1 MWLGVFMSEMSS
13 GEISLPHV
21 CPCAKYEC
29 AQFPTTANSFQEL
42 YALFGFRNMDDA
54 MRNQSWCKSCRA
66 KDNAERRARKSSS

>member
-1 MWLGVFMSEMSS
+1 MFVHVQNMSA
-13 GEISLPHV
+13 LNLV
-21 CPCAKYEC
+21 
-29 AQFPTTANSFQEL
+29 TANSFQEL

>member
-1 MWLGVFMSEMSS
+1 MSS

-21 CPCAKYEC
+21 CPCKKYEC
-29 AQFPTTANSFQEL
+29 VQSPTIADTFQEL
-42 YALFGFRNMDDA
+42 NELFGFRNMDDA